1 VIASPVSSKALRP
14 KGSAVPRSLAI
25 AHILGSIL
33 LVLSAAYLLPI
44 AWSLIAEDGT
54 FDGFLIAGVATLVV
68 ALLLWL
74 PGRGRRADIPARDGC
89 LLVVLTSLALAA
101 LACLPFALE
110 LPGLP
115 LARAFFEAVSA
126 LTTTGAT
133 RLDNLDALPQSLNLW
148 RHLLQWLGGLG
159 IIVLA
164 VAILPLLGVGGMQ
177 LFRADTP
184 GPMKESRLAPRIMQT
199 ARYLWTV
206 YAALTLLCIL
216 ALKLAG
222 MGWFDAVCHGFSTVS
237 LGGFS
242 TRDANIAAFD
252 SPAIEAVM
260 MVFML
265 LSVLNFTTHF
275 LAFRHRSF
283 GPYRRDTEA
292 RWVVAAI
299 GLSTVLLVGV
309 LALDPGQGLGGDP
322 QRTLREVAFTT
333 VANATTAG
341 FHVVEHSTWPPLAG
355 LWLLMLCAV
364 VASSGST
371 GGGIKMVRSLILFRQ
386 SVRELLRMSHP
397 RAVRPLML
405 GEHPIAQTVVLAV
418 MGFML
423 LYGVTTVGL
432 ALVLVATGLEPLMAL
447 GGALSALNNNG
458 AGLMPFGLSP
468 DYLQLSD
475 VQSAILAFAMLA
487 GRLEL
492 MIVFVLATPTFWRR

>member
-1 VIASPVSSKALRP
+1 
-14 KGSAVPRSLAI
+14 
-25 AHILGSIL
+25 
-33 LVLSAAYLLPI
+33 
-44 AWSLIAEDGT
+44 
-54 FDGFLIAGVATLVV
+54 
-68 ALLLWL
+68 
-74 PGRGRRADIPARDGC
+74 
-89 LLVVLTSLALAA
+89 
-101 LACLPFALE
+101 
-110 LPGLP
+110 
-115 LARAFFEAVSA
+115 
-126 LTTTGAT
+126 
-133 RLDNLDALPQSLNLW
+133 
-148 RHLLQWLGGLG
+148 
-159 IIVLA
+159 
-164 VAILPLLGVGGMQ
+164 
-177 LFRADTP
+177 
-184 GPMKESRLAPRIMQT
+184 
-199 ARYLWTV
+199 
-206 YAALTLLCIL
+206 
-216 ALKLAG
+216 
-222 MGWFDAVCHGFSTVS
+222 
-237 LGGFS
+237 
-242 TRDANIAAFD
+242 
-252 SPAIEAVM
+252 
-260 MVFML
+260 VF
-265 LSVLNFTTHF
+265 
-275 LAFRHRSF
+275 
-283 GPYRRDTEA
+283 
-292 RWVVAAI
+292 
-299 GLSTVLLVGV
+299 LVGV

-341 FHVVEHSTWPPLAG
+341 FHVLEHSTWPPLAG